1 MNAKE
6 LILAKLNAGTNYA
19 KMYAFLIVQG
29 YSIDDI
35 AAFMTSP
42 IGEFIDSR
50 SNVNMFQTE
59 NGYVSAA
66 TAIKLSKGILNAN
79 NFLHGSYPGY
89 EDPVTGDYYSPVQKS
104 KVVRNT
110 LVDFIKANDQ
120 LEREVRIALLNGSET
135 DPDALDNIDLN
146 TLMSGVIQAIAKRPD
161 IQVYN
166 QTFNLYSE
174 LMNFDSALNDDP
186 EVVNYIRNCWD
197 LTLQLQNV
205 VKSYR
210 ALGMSEQDMIADAD
224 EFQKIYNYS
233 QEMTT
238 VASAV
243 LGLNQ
248 GLPTSELDILKR
260 IRSIKRVISDRENL
274 FEVKKSELYPKISD
288 DEKKQAK
295 IVAAWKNLVERLQEN
310 NPTLTEDKIVRAF
323 DAANEADI
331 INNFDPVKMMN
342 DSNYRR
348 IAKDYLDVL
357 KGTVN
362 AIDMVYQIP
371 HYAQIMN
378 CLKLLVTANN
388 LAMKSRLIIKLT
400 QNENYLNDKQLQG
413 VIRYVDALNSYEFC
427 KSLPQFI
434 LPEGMNSV
442 GYDSSFAEITGG
454 VDSYDLST
462 MEGIAGFKHFV
473 ETTFLQYLRS
483 NHKNNPLVKHLT
495 LTEVGNQSL
504 LTTDIDLMNPNITS
518 QSEVDYGEILTG
530 MARFESTEFGN
541 RENFIDYPDN
551 KHPMTIADVLQL
563 YNIIVNRNQYGSE
576 RLTTAFKA
584 CSRQTSILNKYF
596 NFVGTKDYDYDFVPD
611 YKLID
616 YQINAAPLISQYA
629 MKFHTEPFVKVKDP
643 VWTYIVYRRN
653 SDNSY
658 SPYAILPPTKSTEE
672 TPEQKE
678 IRRMN
683 YMKNSPFEMP
693 SMAKTI
699 AMIKSFIFEGEP
711 SEAQIKQIKDT
722 LIDQSM
728 SGRILILKKC

>member
-1 MNAKE
+1 
-6 LILAKLNAGTNYA
+6 
-19 KMYAFLIVQG
+19 
-29 YSIDDI
+29 
-35 AAFMTSP
+35 
-42 IGEFIDSR
+42 
-50 SNVNMFQTE
+50 
-59 NGYVSAA
+59 
-66 TAIKLSKGILNAN
+66 
-79 NFLHGSYPGY
+79 
-89 EDPVTGDYYSPVQKS
+89 
-104 KVVRNT
+104 
-110 LVDFIKANDQ
+110 
-120 LEREVRIALLNGSET
+120 
-135 DPDALDNIDLN
+135 
-146 TLMSGVIQAIAKRPD
+146 
-161 IQVYN
+161 
-166 QTFNLYSE
+166 
-174 LMNFDSALNDDP
+174 
-186 EVVNYIRNCWD
+186 
-197 LTLQLQNV
+197 
-205 VKSYR
+205 
-210 ALGMSEQDMIADAD
+210 
-224 EFQKIYNYS
+224 
-233 QEMTT
+233 
-238 VASAV
+238 
-243 LGLNQ
+243 
-248 GLPTSELDILKR
+248 
-260 IRSIKRVISDRENL
+260 
-274 FEVKKSELYPKISD
+274 
-288 DEKKQAK
+288 
-295 IVAAWKNLVERLQEN
+295 
-310 NPTLTEDKIVRAF
+310 
-323 DAANEADI
+323 
-331 INNFDPVKMMN
+331 
-342 DSNYRR
+342 
-348 IAKDYLDVL
+348 
-357 KGTVN
+357 
-362 AIDMVYQIP
+362 
-371 HYAQIMN
+371 
-378 CLKLLVTANN
+378 
-388 LAMKSRLIIKLT
+388 
-400 QNENYLNDKQLQG
+400 
-413 VIRYVDALNSYEFC
+413 
-427 KSLPQFI
+427 
-434 LPEGMNSV
+434 MNSV

-473 ETTFLQYLRS
+473 ETTFLQYLRD
-483 NHKNNPLVKHLT
+483 NYKNNPLVKHLT

-530 MARFESTEFGN
+530 MARFENTEFGN
-541 RENFIDYPDN
+541 GENFIDYPDN

-693 SMAKTI
+693 AMAKTI